1 MVFNK
6 ATIKKVLGLD
16 LNLELIETNNLLK
29 DYLLVDISIAEELLN
44 RNGKISRFE
53 LTGAIPRD
61 TKILD
66 ELGLEIKN

>member
-1 MVFNK
+1 M
-6 ATIKKVLGLD
+6 
-16 LNLELIETNNLLK
+16 
-29 DYLLVDISIAEELLN
+29 VDISIAEELLN

-66 ELGLEIKN
+66 ELGLEIKNSEINSDLKQLTKSFHLNLTAFGFLR